1 MSGER
6 SKRKLFVGR
15 HANVGP
21 IAKPFVVP
29 LRPGASPPLRYCISM
44 PTSSFSSGKRTGTS
58 TLCAKPALVLPPAA
72 KFAVNEDVHC
82 PLACGQPHFDFLP
95 EKLSQQTVAED
106 VAFATVS
113 FTI

>member
-1 MSGER
+1 
-6 SKRKLFVGR
+6 
-15 HANVGP
+15 
-21 IAKPFVVP
+21 
-29 LRPGASPPLRYCISM
+29 
-44 PTSSFSSGKRTGTS
+44 
-58 TLCAKPALVLPPAA
+58 VLPPAA

-82 PLACGQPHFDFLP
+82 PLACRQPHFDFLP